1 MQNLGYLP
9 HHTWL
14 TLCLLCLPHHPPSVT
29 EGPVHL
35 SVDQKGIPY
44 KMLTTAAH
52 INTTCLALPF
62 FACRI
67 ALLYSTLKTSKLFF
81 RIVRFL
87 SFDAPS
93 QYLPLRRYSNTSPTS
108 SCILNIRRSFHPSSF
123 LKTLQHLD
131 SLRVENAQAQ
141 AKGRTK
147 IFGHGSKF
155 SGKIGPPGLIFPEN
169 FVPRTKIF
177 GGTKFP

>member
-1 MQNLGYLP
+1 MP
-9 HHTWL
+9 
-14 TLCLLCLPHHPPSVT
+14 CPS
-29 EGPVHL
+29 
-35 SVDQKGIPY
+35 
-44 KMLTTAAH
+44 
-52 INTTCLALPF
+52 F

-93 QYLPLRRYSNTSPTS
+93 PLTEKILEHFANKIT
-108 SCILNIRRSFHPSSF
+108 LNIRRSFHPSSF
-123 LKTLQHLD
+123 LKTLQHID
-131 SLRVENAQAQ
+131 STRVENAQAQ

-177 GGTKFP
+177 GGPKFP